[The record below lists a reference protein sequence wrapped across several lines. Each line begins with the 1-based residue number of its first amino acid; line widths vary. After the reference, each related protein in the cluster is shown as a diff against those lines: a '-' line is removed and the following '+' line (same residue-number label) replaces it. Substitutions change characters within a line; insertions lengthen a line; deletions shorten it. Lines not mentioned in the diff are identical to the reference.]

1 MQSSCYFTSLKIRVE
16 NCSDGN
22 ECECLHSLAVSS
34 VSMCVCVETP
44 AERAWLHHT
53 QGGLSSQLCSLVLVH
68 LYMVMWAKAFN

>member
-22 ECECLHSLAVSS
+22 DVNVLHSLAVLS
-34 VSMCVCVETP
+34 VSMCGVWNSCWASMASP
-44 AERAWLHHT
+44 P